1 LRITLNKTGDNNMEN
16 FLENQGLSEG
26 IIETIK
32 WWMPY
37 FGIAGVMLLVIV
49 ITMFIHRR
57 NS

>member
-1 LRITLNKTGDNNMEN
+1 MEN

-32 WWMPY
+32 WWLPY